1 MKIFYIY
8 LIISIIL
15 YIIGFIL
22 AARQEG
28 SDMQKTLSDIANGK
42 YEIKSTIIMIIAGVF
57 IGIVSSV
64 PQFIYGMILYF
75 KEEKP

>member
-1 MKIFYIY
+1 MKILYIY
-8 LIISIIL
+8 LVISMIL

-22 AARQEG
+22 AATEEG
-28 SDMQKTLSDIANGK
+28 SDMQKTLSDLSAGK
-42 YEIKSTIIMIIAGVF
+42 YEIKSAVIMIIAGIF

-64 PQFIYGMILYF
+64 PQFIYGIILYL